1 MTDFEQYKRDDID
14 WFSPPFYSHTGGYRM
29 CLRVHAN
36 GQDRGEGT
44 DVSVLVHLM
53 RGEHDDHLKWPFQG
67 DITVQLLN
75 QRREEEHM
83 ERTICFDD
91 NAGSKYKSRVTG
103 RFRAVNGWGY
113 SKFIAHSALG
123 YNSAKNTEYLRNNCL
138 KFRVTKIKVKNF

>member
-1 MTDFEQYKRDDID
+1 
-14 WFSPPFYSHTGGYRM
+14 
-29 CLRVHAN
+29 
-36 GQDRGEGT
+36 
-44 DVSVLVHLM
+44 
-53 RGEHDDHLKWPFQG
+53 
-67 DITVQLLN
+67 
-75 QRREEEHM
+75 M

-123 YNSAKNTEYLRNNCL
+123 YNSSKNTEYLRNDCL